1 MHIDVEKTIQVFGY
15 DPQFFK
21 PSSERL
27 VVTNCIHCNKEQ
39 YKKRRLAIKTALCSS
54 CSNREN
60 AVKGANKRSDSMKL
74 YYQSNPHPL
83 LGVPR
88 SEDTKQKISKGREGK
103 YTGKNAGGYGK
114 KARHGLGQYY
124 KRKDGTVVWMRSS
137 WEIRVA
143 EYLDNQC
150 IEWEYEHKAYP
161 ITYIYE
167 NNYKEGTY
175 RPDFLLVADD
185 SYWEVKGY
193 WRDDAKA
200 KYEAFLEQ
208 YPEIKI
214 ELLMKQELH
223 NYGIMV
229 R

>member
-1 MHIDVEKTIQVFGY
+1 MSI
-15 DPQFFK
+15 
-21 PSSERL
+21 
-27 VVTNCIHCNKEQ
+27 
-39 YKKRRLAIKTALCSS
+39 
-54 CSNREN
+54 
-60 AVKGANKRSDSMKL
+60 
-74 YYQSNPHPL
+74 
-83 LGVPR
+83 
-88 SEDTKQKISKGREGK
+88 
-103 YTGKNAGGYGK
+103 
-114 KARHGLGQYY
+114 
-124 KRKDGTVVWMRSS
+124 
-137 WEIRVA
+137 
-143 EYLDNQC
+143 
-150 IEWEYEHKAYP
+150 
-161 ITYIYE
+161 